1 MNLLAK
7 NINERVLISEL
18 KKGSERAFDGVYA
31 LYGKRL
37 YAYCL
42 QYVKFKED
50 AEEIVEDVFVKLWTN
65 RKKIR
70 QEESLRSLLFV
81 MAKNHLIN
89 AFRTRIN
96 EPDFED
102 FVKCSEVL
110 AVNGTDQ
117 QLDYADFIFQLN
129 QSLTK
134 LPNLQQR
141 IIRLSKEELLT
152 NRAIAERLSL
162 SEQTVKNQLS
172 LGLKALKSELKK
184 VSLLFWILFFVNY
197 WR

>member
-1 MNLLAK
+1 
-7 NINERVLISEL
+7 
-18 KKGSERAFDGVYA
+18 
-31 LYGKRL
+31 
-37 YAYCL
+37 
-42 QYVKFKED
+42 
-50 AEEIVEDVFVKLWTN
+50 
-65 RKKIR
+65 
-70 QEESLRSLLFV
+70 

-96 EPDFED
+96 EPEFED
-102 FVKCSEVL
+102 FVKCSEMM
-110 AVNGTDQ
+110 AVNGTER
-117 QLDYADFIFQLN
+117 QLNYEDFVFQLN

-134 LPNLQQR
+134 LPKLQQR
-141 IIRLSKEELLT
+141 IIRLSKEDLLS

-172 LGLKALKSELKK
+172 LGLKALKGELKK